1 MKKHLTTLS
10 ILHYVYG
17 ALVCVVGLSLL
28 VFVALGSFLSSDWLL
43 EQAQGDVPPAWL
55 GGFFQALGWSLFAFL
70 EIKGVLNI
78 ISGAL
83 IARQRGRTF
92 SLVVGGLDCLNIP
105 FGLGLAI
112 FTFITLSDDEVR
124 RAYGAVAP

>member
-17 ALVCVVGLSLL
+17 ALVCVGGLSLL
-28 VFVALGSFLSSDWLL
+28 VFVALGSFLGSDWLL
-43 EQAQGDVPPAWL
+43 EHAQGDVPPAWL
-55 GGFFQALGWSLFAFL
+55 GGFFRVLGWTLFAFL
-70 EIKGVLNI
+70 EVKGVLNI

-83 IARQRGRTF
+83 IAQQRGRTF
-92 SLVVGGLDCLNIP
+92 SLVVGGLNCLNIP
-105 FGLGLAI
+105 FGIALAI

-124 RAYGAVAP
+124 RAYGTAVA

>member
-43 EQAQGDVPPAWL
+43 EQAKGDVPPAWL